1 MHRKYGTI
9 NSMKAYAARVSAMA
23 LDERNK
29 LAARLETDEVINLAP
44 GQYFLVDDGA
54 GICAQTIFC
63 THLEGTSLL
72 ALPPLPGMWQP
83 GLSLRLL
90 GPMGSGFALPA
101 PLRRLALAVIEGS
114 PAYLLGLARHANQQG
129 AEVALFAESPLPP
142 LPAWLEASPL
152 TALPE
157 ALAWADFL
165 ALDLTAQAL
174 PRLRHWLGLPSPDGC
189 PCPAQALVRLPMPC
203 GAVAECGACA
213 VTVRRGWRLVC
224 KDGPVLNLNDLE
236 W

>member
-1 MHRKYGTI
+1 
-9 NSMKAYAARVSAMA
+9 MKVYAARVSALV
-23 LDERNK
+23 LDEGDR
-29 LAARLETDEVINLAP
+29 LAARLETEERISPAP

-54 GICAQTIFC
+54 AKCAQTIFC
-63 THLEGTSLL
+63 AEQEGTSLL

-114 PAYLLGLARHANQQG
+114 PAHLLGLASQANQQS
-129 AEVALFAESPLPP
+129 AEVALFAETP
-142 LPAWLEASPL
+142 LPALPSWLEASPL
-152 TALPE
+152 AALPE

-165 ALDLTAQAL
+165 AIDLSIDAL
-174 PRLRHWLGLPSPDGC
+174 PRLRPMLDLPAHTGC

-213 VTVRRGWRLVC
+213 VPARRGWRLAC
-224 KDGPVLNLNDLE
+224 KDGPVFNLNDLE

>member
-1 MHRKYGTI
+1 
-9 NSMKAYAARVSAMA
+9 MKVYAARVSALV
-23 LDERNK
+23 LDECDR
-29 LAARLETDEVINLAP
+29 LAARLEVEQAIHAAP

-54 GICAQTIFC
+54 ANCAQTIYC
-63 THLEGTSLL
+63 AEQEGTSLL
-72 ALPPLPGMWQP
+72 ALPPLPGAWQP
-83 GLSLRLL
+83 GLSLRLT
-90 GPMGSGFALPA
+90 GPMGSGFHLPA

-114 PAYLLGLARHANQQG
+114 PAHLLGLARQANQLG
-129 AEVALFAESPLPP
+129 AEVALYSENPLPA

-152 TALPE
+152 AALPE

-165 ALDLTAQAL
+165 ALDLPAQAL
-174 PRLRHWLGLPSPDGC
+174 PRLRQQLDLPDPAIC

-213 VTVRRGWRLVC
+213 VSLRRGWRLAC
-224 KDGPVLNLNDLE
+224 KDGPVFNLNDLE